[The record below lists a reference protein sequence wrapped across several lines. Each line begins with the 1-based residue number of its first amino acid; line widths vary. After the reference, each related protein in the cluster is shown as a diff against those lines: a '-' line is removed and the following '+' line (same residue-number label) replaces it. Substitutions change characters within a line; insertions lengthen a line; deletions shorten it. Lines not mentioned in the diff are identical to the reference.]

1 MEKTYQIR
9 YNTQSKDN
17 STNWRLICDGE
28 EILVEDINITAQT
41 HTTKD
46 FIKELNEYKYHISC
60 IGHLLVK
67 NNVAYITTN
76 EQVASVKRHIFKTI
90 SYRIVATAT
99 TIGTAYAL
107 GVNLELSA
115 LLGVG
120 ELIVKPFIYFFHERV
135 WYNSRFTK
143 KI

>member
-1 MEKTYQIR
+1 MKKTYQVR
-9 YNTQSKDN
+9 YNTN
-17 STNWRLICDGE
+17 STDDKTSWRLICDGE
-28 EILVEDINITAQT
+28 EILVSDIYITAET

-46 FIKELNEYKYHISC
+46 FVKELNEYKYHISC
-60 IGHLLVK
+60 TGYLLIK
-67 NNVAYITTN
+67 NDIAYITTN
-76 EQVASVKRHIFKTI
+76 EQVASMKRHIFKTI

-120 ELIVKPFIYFFHERV
+120 ELIVKPFIYFFHERI
-135 WYNSRFTK
+135 WYNLRFQK
-143 KI
+143 K